1 MPRSTSDSERKAREV
16 FTSNSISNP
25 AELLELAKKLL
36 AMNSIEYAR
45 RLLERAHESKHSKS
59 PDLEYQID
67 RRLAIA
73 TYKTLDLPVEEKL
86 KEAEKIIDNLLPRTS
101 AADRQQELLGIKGSI
116 CKQRWQAFGLRE
128 HLHQSFRAYA
138 EAMEIG
144 RKNDH
149 PDNFYTAINAAFVA
163 DLTAFYG
170 SEAGNAMSAEAAE
183 IRREIRDS
191 LQQKWKSLIE
201 ELNGAE
207 TSKITRADLEK
218 YGEDAIWVIPTLAEA
233 SFGLREYKTAA
244 KYAAV
249 YLATKPDKW
258 QLETTARQM
267 AHLAYMLHVTGG
279 KAEEIDLT
287 ESEPGQVLKA
297 LLGGKAGGA
306 SSFLRGKVGLA
317 LSGGGFRA
325 SLFHIGVLARL
336 AELDMLRHVEV
347 ISCVSGG
354 SIIGAYYYL
363 ELRNLL
369 THNADVNLKRRHYV
383 DLVQRVE
390 KQFLEGV
397 QRNLRLRML
406 LSSGSNWKVITAR
419 HSSMTD
425 RLAELYE
432 KELYSRIDDDKAR
445 KLSEMIIRPKD
456 EPEGFSPKYD
466 NWQRINKVPMVIL
479 NATTLNTCHNW
490 QFTATYMGE
499 PPARSIDS
507 EIGGNH
513 RLRRMY
519 HEDAPPVYRPEGAK
533 GIRLSQAVA
542 ASACVPGLFEPLVL
556 DGLYG
561 STYDPN
567 RFCDYVTRLVDGGN
581 YDNQGV
587 ASLRE
592 QDCTVLLVS
601 DASGQ
606 TGVELDPSGARTGVI
621 QRSNNILMTRVREA
635 QYQLLATLRDSGVLR
650 GLMFVHLKKGLKA
663 ANVNWLTCPD
673 RRLNLPPT
681 GDCTEYGI
689 RFDVQTQLAKLR
701 TDLDSFSDA
710 EADALML
717 SGYRM
722 TDLEF
727 TKCVRGFPK
736 VNEPLL
742 FAGRWR
748 FGKISP
754 IATADSANDATNRL
768 LEALH
773 LGEKLAFKPW
783 FASPWTK
790 LLSLIGLMALLCLA
804 VFACYW
810 SWSIPLRIG
819 QSIASLAGALLVLAL
834 LRMPLVR
841 LGYRN
846 SYLQYLASVLLLP
859 FGSALLWL
867 HTRLIE
873 PFYVR
878 MSNEYRKN

>member
-1 MPRSTSDSERKAREV
+1 MPKPTSDSDRRAREV
-16 FTSNSISNP
+16 FTSSSISDP
-25 AELLELAKKLL
+25 AELLDLAKELL
-36 AMNSIEYAR
+36 AINSIEYAR
-45 RLLERAHESKHSKS
+45 RLLELAHNNRRNKT

-67 RRLAIA
+67 RRLAVA

-86 KEAEKIIDNLLPRTS
+86 KEAENIIDNLLPRTP

-116 CKQRWQAFGLRE
+116 CKQRWQAFGLRD
-128 HLHQSFRAYA
+128 HLNQSFRAYA
-138 EAMEIG
+138 EGMEIG
-144 RKNDH
+144 RKNNH
-149 PDNFYTAINAAFVA
+149 PDNCYTAINAAFVA
-163 DLTAFYG
+163 DLTSFYG
-170 SEAGNAMSAEAAE
+170 SEAGNTMSEEAAG
-183 IRREIRDS
+183 IRREIVNFLKQEWS
-191 LQQKWKSLIE
+191 SLIE
-201 ELNGAE
+201 KLMGPESG
-207 TSKITRADLEK
+207 KITRADIQK

-233 SFGLREYKTAA
+233 TFGLRDYNTAA
-244 KYAAV
+244 KYAAA
-249 YLATKPDKW
+249 YLSTEPNKW

-279 KAEEIDLT
+279 RAEEIDLT
-287 ESEPGQVLKA
+287 ESEPGWVLKA
-297 LLGGKAGGA
+297 LLGGKAEGA

-363 ELRNLL
+363 ELRKLL
-369 THNADVNLKRRHYV
+369 TDNADGNLKRIHYIA
-383 DLVQRVE
+383 LVQRVE
-390 KQFLEGV
+390 KQFLKGV

-406 LSSGSNWKVITAR
+406 VSSGSNWKVITSR

-425 RLAELYE
+425 RLAGLYD
-432 KELYSRIDDDKAR
+432 KELYSRIDDDKRR
-445 KLSEMIIRPKD
+445 KLSELIISPKG
-456 EPEGFSPKYD
+456 EPGNFSPKYD
-466 NWQRINKVPMVIL
+466 NWQRINKVPMLVL
-479 NATTLNTCHNW
+479 NATTLNTCHDW

-499 PPARSIDS
+499 PPGRSIDS

-519 HEDAPPVYRPEGAK
+519 HEDAPPAYRPEGAK
-533 GIRLSQAVA
+533 SILLSQAVA
-542 ASACVPGLFEPLVL
+542 ASAGVPGLFEPLVL

-567 RFCDYVTRLVDGGN
+567 RPDNYVTRLVDGGN

-601 DASGQ
+601 DGSGQ
-606 TGVELDPSGARTGVI
+606 TGVELDPRGARTGVM
-621 QRSNNILMTRVREA
+621 QRSNNILMARVREA

-650 GLMFVHLKKGLKA
+650 GLMFVHLKKGLKT

-681 GDCTEYGI
+681 GNCTDYGI
-689 RFDVQTQLAKLR
+689 RFDVQQQLAKLR

-717 SGYRM
+717 SGYLM
-722 TDLEF
+722 TNFEF
-727 TKCVRGFPK
+727 AKCVRGFPK

-742 FAGRWR
+742 AAGRWR

-754 IATADSANDATNRL
+754 IATADSENEATKKLRDAL
-768 LEALH
+768 V

-783 FASPWTK
+783 FSSLWTK
-790 LLSLIGLMALLCLA
+790 TVSVVGLLGLLCVV
-804 VFACYW
+804 VFACYRFW
-810 SWSIPLRIG
+810 ATPLSVG
-819 QSIASLAGALLVLAL
+819 KSIACLSGAWLILAL
-834 LRMPLVR
+834 LRIPLVH

-846 SYLQYLASVLLLP
+846 SYLQCSASLLLLLP
-859 FGSALLWL
+859 GSLLVWL

-873 PFYVR
+873 PFYLR
-878 MSNEYRKN
+878 LFNEYRKK